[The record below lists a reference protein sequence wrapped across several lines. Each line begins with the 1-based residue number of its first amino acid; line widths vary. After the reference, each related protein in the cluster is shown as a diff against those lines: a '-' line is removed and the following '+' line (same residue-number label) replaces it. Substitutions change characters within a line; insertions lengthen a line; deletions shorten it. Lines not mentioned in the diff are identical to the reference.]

1 MPKDMFTIRW
11 WSNDLQFLDHTGSWD
26 TITATNFL
34 PNSEWYVEVTN
45 KDSNG
50 DGNGEF
56 DWRFINLA
64 DLDTVITETTVGSV
78 TSKSATAD
86 WLLSAAND
94 HYTVAI
100 SSVAVLNT
108 GGPNKRDTIMNWMI
122 SRYTTA
128 SSEDPPPPP
137 QPATFMVELEVKQS
151 QR

>member
-1 MPKDMFTIRW
+1 MFTIRW
-11 WSNDLQFLDHTGSWD
+11 GSNDLQFLDNNGSWD

-86 WLLSAAND
+86 WLLSGAND
-94 HYTVAI
+94 HYTVATSCI
-100 SSVAVLNT
+100 ALLNS
-108 GGPNKRDTIMNWMI
+108 GGPTKRATIKTWMLAKF
-122 SRYTTA
+122 STA
-128 SSEDPPPPP
+128 AGVEPPPPP
-137 QPATFMVELEVKQS
+137 EPATFFAQLNIKT
-151 QR
+151 R

>member
-1 MPKDMFTIRW
+1 MSGTSR
-11 WSNDLQFLDHTGSWD
+11 S
-26 TITATNFL
+26 
-34 PNSEWYVEVTN
+34 N